1 MLARALRL
9 WRTVRWLKPV
19 QVLARLWHIL
29 HTPSVSEK
37 ALPQR
42 ADFTERGVPSEWVL
56 PARRKPSMLGPV
68 EFQFLNETNTLE
80 VCGWDEPS
88 VAKLWRYNLHYFD
101 DLNAH
106 ESAARKE
113 WHQALVGRW
122 ITENPPF
129 EGSGWEPYPTSL
141 RIVNWIKW
149 ALSGHADL
157 SSEFERSL
165 ALQARWLRKR
175 LEHHL
180 LGNHLFVNAKALIF
194 AGVWF
199 GDSPEGRE
207 WFRVGERILEKQI
220 PEQFLKD
227 GGQFE
232 RSPMYHALGLEDLL
246 DLLNVCRAFSRCE
259 FVRNSRVLSEAALR
273 PRISR
278 ALNFLEHVSFADGRL
293 AHFNDSA
300 AGVSPDNAELMR
312 YSGEL
317 GVAGSAEQPGLAA
330 RKVRSALESGYVRIS
345 DEQFE
350 AIVDVAP
357 IGPDYLPGHAHADTL
372 SFESYFRGLPLI
384 VNSGTSE
391 YGLGEERLRQRGT
404 AAHSTVCVDGQNS
417 SEVWSGFRVA
427 RRARPI
433 GLDVRES
440 ADEVV
445 VACGHDGYCRL
456 SGSPVHKRRWRL
468 SSAGL
473 EVEDRIDGNFDK
485 AVAHFHLHP
494 DVKVSQQTARVFQ
507 LQCGDECLEMRV
519 HTGCAELLDSSYHP
533 EFGLVQRSQQI
544 AVQLEGN
551 HSRVQFV
558 PT

>member
-1 MLARALRL
+1 M
-9 WRTVRWLKPV
+9 
-19 QVLARLWHIL
+19 
-29 HTPSVSEK
+29 
-37 ALPQR
+37 
-42 ADFTERGVPSEWVL
+42 
-56 PARRKPSMLGPV
+56 
-68 EFQFLNETNTLE
+68 
-80 VCGWDEPS
+80 
-88 VAKLWRYNLHYFD
+88 
-101 DLNAH
+101 
-106 ESAARKE
+106 
-113 WHQALVGRW
+113 
-122 ITENPPF
+122 
-129 EGSGWEPYPTSL
+129 
-141 RIVNWIKW
+141 
-149 ALSGHADL
+149 
-157 SSEFERSL
+157 
-165 ALQARWLRKR
+165 
-175 LEHHL
+175 
-180 LGNHLFVNAKALIF
+180 
-194 AGVWF
+194 
-199 GDSPEGRE
+199 
-207 WFRVGERILEKQI
+207 
-220 PEQFLKD
+220 
-227 GGQFE
+227 
-232 RSPMYHALGLEDLL
+232 
-246 DLLNVCRAFSRCE
+246 
-259 FVRNSRVLSEAALR
+259 LSEAALR